1 MSQSGPMLLP
11 VSFRPRPTGAEWVN
25 TAVDR
30 GEATLLDSNVA
41 KDLVLKVGA
50 QVCPVLAAG
59 GRVPPPPGPG
69 EWGKVQQDPGSAVR
83 APLPPGPGPTGGAA
97 AQRGPGPGAGER
109 LPGRG
114 GQNGPGSRPAST
126 TEKGGT
132 VFPPSNCN
140 CSR

>member
-59 GRVPPPPGPG
+59 GRVPPPPAPG
-69 EWGKVQQDPGSAVR
+69 N
-83 APLPPGPGPTGGAA
+83 GGRSSRILA
-97 AQRGPGPGAGER
+97 AQCVPLCRRVPAPQVVLLRNVDQAQGLVNGSQAG
-109 LPGRG
+109 G